1 MPDPKNR
8 PYIEPTRSDSLD
20 VLRNSQAVND
30 FYIGQNY
37 LKNGLNT
44 PAHEGIFNA
53 LDEKYKDFVDKYKKG
68 IQTYN
73 TSGGSSIGEAYEPRF
88 YRKNVDEN
96 KFYQRERADNVINFE
111 APMALYNR
119 NIMPHHLNYYKKN
132 MGTVGDDNVSIPMY
146 DILATTPADMLTDEQ
161 LIKRVQVFGSTSI
174 PNSRLRKLGLPL
186 NEDTPSAS
194 SLKRKKERD
203 TIDRQLKEA
212 GLYNRAEGIT
222 GRNPDASR
230 MYEEYMRSKQPSQS
244 SVPQV
249 PNQVQSAGEAI
260 KQPIE
265 EIIPEGYQINRGYT
279 RDGVTYGD
287 VYNPTT
293 AQGKTY
299 PIPGSPTMED
309 YERLYGKG
317 SSNNSK
323 KTGTRFVRADFAA
336 GGVPPTEPPTEPPTG
351 PAPTRSDSVAL
362 YNNAL
367 AKAAFY
373 EGLDTKYDIIEGET
387 DFLNSKNRNN
397 IINSLEESARFV
409 DSPILNKE
417 FTITQDQI
425 DAFNVSNSY
434 LDEKRFKKVPGTN
447 LTSFGDIRR
456 DDVDRW
462 FNPAAPP
469 ILLHPN
475 ISPQGS
481 QTYKSKEDSGF
492 GDTTDVPYYDPI
504 AVAPW
509 PTLTP
514 EEQKERLDKYGTTGT
529 PLDTGT
535 TEKPRSESSLKR
547 EEARNILKKEMDTL
561 GFTGYSAREVS
572 KKGSEAEKAY
582 QKHLGNYTET
592 TAVETPKVV
601 ETPTKPEVT
610 KPKVTLPKGYS
621 YTQHESRDGDMN
633 DYFFTNKNGSK
644 KRISRE
650 DFIKNTNYSPTQFR
664 ERHVEIPE
672 FRDGGPI
679 NPVKITLP
687 DGSVKE
693 VARDSD
699 EYKQAY
705 DQGNIMT
712 KFGEDS
718 YVAPELDEFTVT
730 SETDKE
736 RRDAYLARA
745 GKHFAEENLLTKYW
759 DTKKK
764 FQDLGKGALETVG
777 KVASIPQAIGVMDF
791 KRQIGQGPE
800 NFNEF
805 KDAAWNKQETPS
817 DVIDS
822 FGPNNMT
829 DAARF
834 ALDFGMDPMWLMG
847 SGIGKGSGALANLSS
862 KGLDKG
868 LKGAKGVKNALGK
881 TVNSSITPIANASKN
896 QLKGA
901 ANWIND
907 AGIVGK
913 EASAYVKDFFK
924 KDLKKKLDKGND
936 FVKDWANHPATQE
949 KLIKEHNKF
958 VDNVDDFLPPVPI
971 SKADANIMREKL
983 ISIGES
989 RLKEQLKAPAGVN
1002 FYPIKNQIKDLFT
1015 GKPNIHR
1022 GNLGV
1027 SYPKQPYTKEY
1038 IKEQAKSFSPTEVKD
1053 WNTAIERQG
1062 DWVSRNAPDIEST
1075 SIHEGTHGWTD
1086 GNKLLNKK
1094 DEDLFN
1100 TMLNKES
1107 LESSKNYH
1115 DFPRDSKEW
1124 GLGYYGDPTE
1134 QHARIMELRNFYNL
1148 SPTQKISTKQASK
1161 MLEDISKSK
1170 SNIHTFSDN
1179 FAITNKTKSRKMPVD
1194 QEWLNSYKTDPKEAK
1209 KFADLFNDVRTIA
1222 PLVGAGSLGA
1232 ASQKAYGGPIN
1243 NDGPLAKSQGDIY
1256 LPLDGTRPSYI
1267 DASGKERSEYKIGVG
1282 TKEGEMVI
1290 PTVWNGEQHTE
1301 DEAIDR
1307 YYNTGEHMG
1316 GPYGSIEEGERAAKL
1331 RTFLYNEHPAY
1342 RKKAYGGC
1350 APKYA
1355 QGGQLY
1361 EAEGGEVID
1370 GGNPITLQGGHI
1382 SPNSSNSGKIVGNSH
1397 GNGGVKMTGGEK
1409 IYSDRLTVDAS
1420 FLKDLDI

>member
-20 VLRNSQAVND
+20 VVRNSQAVND
-30 FYIGQNY
+30 FYTGQNY
-37 LKNGLNT
+37 SKDGLNT
-44 PAHEGIFNA
+44 PTHEGIFNS
-53 LDEKYKDFVDKYKKG
+53 LDEKYKDFVNKYKNG
-68 IQTYN
+68 IQTNN

-88 YRKNVDEN
+88 YRKNVDGN
-96 KFYQRERADNVINFE
+96 KFYQRETADNVINFE

-119 NIMPHHLNYYKKN
+119 NIMPHHLNYYRKN
-132 MGTVGDDNVSIPMY
+132 VGMVGDDIVSIPMY

-161 LIKRVQVFGSTSI
+161 LIKRVQEFGPKSI

-194 SLKRKKERD
+194 SLKRKEDRD
-203 TIDRQLKEA
+203 TFDRQLKEA
-212 GLYNRAEGIT
+212 GLYNRAEGVT

-244 SVPQV
+244 NVPQV

-265 EIIPEGYQINRGYT
+265 ERIPEGYQINRGYT
-279 RDGVTYGD
+279 REGVTYGD

-309 YERLYGKG
+309 YERLYGDGKG
-317 SSNNSK
+317 NVNTPK
-323 KTGTRFVRADFAA
+323 RTGTRTVRAKFAA
-336 GGVPPTEPPTEPPTG
+336 GGTPPTDPPYENDSTKVYNQSLLDLANLNNRYPIGDGKERVVDKGGMTEAEVKSHMAELTASSG
-351 PAPTRSDSVAL
+351 V
-362 YNNAL
+362 NNASYYLLDDSYDAVYNKFPGIEPSGYNVRDVYRKRPGSRAL
-367 AKAAFY
+367 AMWTPTDKPVNRL
-373 EGLDTKYDIIEGET
+373 GNLDDGPP
-387 DFLNSKNRNN
+387 LNNRNYGDVVAGEDGN
-397 IINSLEESARFV
+397 FEYVKSDAFGNHDIPESYEDWVLRTHI
-409 DSPILNKE
+409 SPIYAEPK
-417 FTITQDQI
+417 
-425 DAFNVSNSY
+425 
-434 LDEKRFKKVPGTN
+434 GT
-447 LTSFGDIRR
+447 
-456 DDVDRW
+456 
-462 FNPAAPP
+462 
-469 ILLHPN
+469 
-475 ISPQGS
+475 
-481 QTYKSKEDSGF
+481 SK
-492 GDTTDVPYYDPI
+492 T
-504 AVAPW
+504 
-509 PTLTP
+509 
-514 EEQKERLDKYGTTGT
+514 
-529 PLDTGT
+529 
-535 TEKPRSESSLKR
+535 KPRSESSLKR

-572 KKGSEAEKAY
+572 KKDSEAEKAY

-621 YTQHESRDGDMN
+621 YTQHESRDEDMN

-862 KGLDKG
+862 KGL
-868 LKGAKGVKNALGK
+868 KGAKGTLNKVDDIFKGIKNKSTSTPPPIPKWATEGK
-881 TVNSSITPIANASKN
+881 DAESLNKMYSAFSKN
-896 QLKGA
+896 NKSEINKILK
-901 ANWIND
+901 D
-907 AGIVGK
+907 
-913 EASAYVKDFFK
+913 K
-924 KDLKKKLDKGND
+924 KD
-936 FVKDWANHPATQE
+936 
-949 KLIKEHNKF
+949 
-958 VDNVDDFLPPVPI
+958 
-971 SKADANIMREKL
+971 
-983 ISIGES
+983 
-989 RLKEQLKAPAGVN
+989 
-1002 FYPIKNQIKDLFT
+1002 
-1015 GKPNIHR
+1015 
-1022 GNLGV
+1022 
-1027 SYPKQPYTKEY
+1027 
-1038 IKEQAKSFSPTEVKD
+1038 
-1053 WNTAIERQG
+1053 
-1062 DWVSRNAPDIEST
+1062 
-1075 SIHEGTHGWTD
+1075 
-1086 GNKLLNKK
+1086 
-1094 DEDLFN
+1094 
-1100 TMLNKES
+1100 
-1107 LESSKNYH
+1107 
-1115 DFPRDSKEW
+1115 
-1124 GLGYYGDPTE
+1124 
-1134 QHARIMELRNFYNL
+1134 
-1148 SPTQKISTKQASK
+1148 
-1161 MLEDISKSK
+1161 
-1170 SNIHTFSDN
+1170 
-1179 FAITNKTKSRKMPVD
+1179 
-1194 QEWLNSYKTDPKEAK
+1194 WLNSDEYLARRMDNTGESAKAIKKDVALQLNTLDRTPISFENMKDMLGYAQAENLSAFQKIRGVIPKKKIALNPDYASDIANTLGTISHEVDHVTSPLQLARNYDKGYPHLNLLPSNKNKKSNLLQKLFYKKNDNAFLNYMSEPIEQQARFNRANPKIRKDLGLDSNTKILTEEQLGQWLDGTNSGKFRMGEPYSDVTELLDLGAK
-1209 KFADLFNDVRTIA
+1209 AAKNKKTFRRDLLDVLNKA
-1222 PLVGAGSLGA
+1222 WAVPGAVGAGSLGA

-1316 GPYGSIEEGERAAKL
+1316 GPYDSIEEGERAAKL

-1342 RKKAYGGC
+1342 RNKAYGGY

-1409 IYSDRLTVDAS
+1409 IYSDRLKVDVS
-1420 FLKDLDI
+1420 FLKDLNI